1 MTTKEAMTVSIK
13 PWYDVIKKYISVKD
27 ANIFND
33 FVNALINGCVER
45 LDSHH
50 WIPAAAGREFKML
63 KILKNDVKEWE
74 IKFRFDEQQA
84 DPIHR
89 MFSLE
94 EIKKELNKLF
104 NVVIILLPPPPKE
117 DKE

>member
-33 FVNALINGCVER
+33 FVNALINGCIER

-50 WIPAAAGREFKML
+50 WIPVSERLPEDGKEVLTWDNDEINIGSVIDKKWYDSFECSHLGEVTRWRE
-63 KILKNDVKEWE
+63 
-74 IKFRFDEQQA
+74 
-84 DPIHR
+84 
-89 MFSLE
+89 
-94 EIKKELNKLF
+94 
-104 NVVIILLPPPPKE
+104 LPSQPE
-117 DKE
+117 GG

>member
-45 LDSHH
+45 LDSHR
-50 WIPAAAGREFKML
+50 WIPVSERLPEDGNQTVLALIDVDNKPVLANYYGEPYYSWHEITDGVNLEKRVTHWRE
-63 KILKNDVKEWE
+63 
-74 IKFRFDEQQA
+74 
-84 DPIHR
+84 
-89 MFSLE
+89 
-94 EIKKELNKLF
+94 
-104 NVVIILLPPPPKE
+104 LPPPPE
-117 DKE
+117 GE